1 MKVGIMGA
9 GIIAKKMALTLNLM
23 EEADCYAI
31 ASRSLEKA
39 EMFARE
45 NKATKAYGS
54 YEAMLQDEEVEL
66 VYIATPHSHHYECA
80 KLCLKY
86 RKPVLCEKAF
96 TANSLQTRDILE
108 AFEREGVFITEAIWT
123 RYLPSRRMIDE
134 AIDAGEIG
142 QVTMVTGNL
151 GYELTKIER
160 IMKPELAGGALLDV
174 GIYPLNFISMVL
186 GTEVEDVV
194 TSCVTTD
201 TGVDAQ
207 NAVILK
213 YKNGTIGIAHSSVL
227 AGTEQMGVIYGTKGY
242 LVAEEINNIT
252 KIKAYDIHMN
262 LRWEKSVPEQ
272 LTGFEDE
279 VRSSVQAIKE
289 GKLEC
294 EEMPHAETLRMMELM
309 DSLRKEWGVKY
320 PFE

>member
-23 EEADCYAI
+23 EEAVCYAI

-39 EMFARE
+39 EKFAEE
-45 NKATKAYGS
+45 NKVEKAYGS
-54 YEAMLQDEEVEL
+54 YEEMLQDDEVEL

-86 RKPVLCEKAF
+86 KKPVLCEKAF
-96 TANSLQTRDILE
+96 MANATQTKEILE
-108 AFEREGVFITEAIWT
+108 AFEREGLFIAEAIWT
-123 RYLPSRRMIDE
+123 RYLPSRKMIDE
-134 AIDAGEIG
+134 AIAAGEIG

-151 GYELTKIER
+151 CYELTKIER

-174 GIYPLNFISMVL
+174 GVYPLNFISMVL
-186 GTEVEDVV
+186 GIEVEEVIS
-194 TSCVTTD
+194 SCVKTD

-227 AGTEQMGVIYGTKGY
+227 AGSEQMGIIYGTNGY

-252 KIKAYDIHMN
+252 KLKAYDIHRN
-262 LRWEKSVPEQ
+262 LRWEKPVPEQ

-279 VRSSVQAIKE
+279 VRASIRAIKE

-294 EEMPHAETLRMMELM
+294 EEMPHAEILRMMELM
-309 DSLRKEWGVKY
+309 DGLRKEWGVKY

>member
-1 MKVGIMGA
+1 MKVGIIGA
-9 GIIAKKMALTLNLM
+9 GIIAEKMALTLNLM
-23 EEADCYAI
+23 EEAECYAI

-39 EMFARE
+39 EAFAGK
-45 NKATKAYGS
+45 NKVEKAYGS
-54 YEAMLQDEEVEL
+54 YEAMLQDDEVEL

-86 RKPVLCEKAF
+86 KKPVLCEKAF
-96 TANSLQTRDILE
+96 MANAMQTREILE
-108 AFEREGVFITEAIWT
+108 AFEREGVFIAEAIWT
-123 RYLPSRRMIDE
+123 RYLPSRRMISE
-134 AIDAGEIG
+134 AIAAGEIG
-142 QVTMVTGNL
+142 QVTMATGNL
-151 GYELTKIER
+151 GYELTQIDR

-174 GIYPLNFISMVL
+174 GVYPLNFISMVL
-186 GTEVEDVV
+186 GTEVEDVIS
-194 TSCVTTD
+194 SCVKTD

-213 YKNGTIGIAHSSVL
+213 YKNGTMGIAHSSVL
-227 AGTEQMGVIYGTKGY
+227 AGSEQMGIIYGTDGY

-252 KIKAYDIHMN
+252 KIKAYDIHRN
-262 LRWEKSVPEQ
+262 LRWEKPVPEQ

-279 VRSSVQAIKE
+279 VRASIRAIKE

-294 EEMPHAETLRMMELM
+294 GEMPHAEILRMMELM